1 MRRIQI
7 FVFVFLLLSSAF
19 LGAQQGRLHLFDSQL
34 DNIADSS
41 LKQTLRN
48 SIIAGLI
55 ENQHD
60 FDLAVFQAEAAA
72 NRNNPVS
79 FSAYGNR
86 DTASVAD
93 EIRRIS
99 AAIPGLDRDAMKV
112 TKNPKYKTGE
122 NYLFEDVTSSLPRSY
137 EASVELCELFN
148 PKNGTNDAPRLA
160 KEIDTYL
167 ESIKNDPVIKHALT
181 STGTTMDDLKK
192 NWFGSG
198 LGFEH
203 VVAGELNGKKV
214 SGYHFWFK
222 FYHDERAGNT
232 QIRAVTADV
241 GNPKAF
247 TGSFYWDPDGEDGPL
262 PNGYKSIGGFS
273 IGNSVQAI
281 LALGHIAM
289 EVSRKNGSIP
299 GALRFRA
306 NINGAESYWQLY
318 TMNGNIRSLYPIKDT
333 RTQSIDEYFELER
346 ELVDTAHSGETLH

>member
-7 FVFVFLLLSSAF
+7 CVLFFLLLSSAF
-19 LGAQQGRLHLFDSQL
+19 LGAQESRLPLFSSQL
-34 DNIADSS
+34 DSIADSS
-41 LKQTLRN
+41 LQQTLRN

-60 FDLAVFQAEAAA
+60 FDLAVTQAEAAA
-72 NRNNPVS
+72 NRNNPGS
-79 FSAYGNR
+79 FSAYGTR
-86 DTASVAD
+86 DSASVSD
-93 EIRRIS
+93 EICRIA
-99 AAIPGLDRDAMKV
+99 AAIPGLDKDAMKV
-112 TKNPKYKTGE
+112 VKNPKYKTGE
-122 NYLFEDVTSSLPRSY
+122 NFLFEDINANLPRSY
-137 EASVELCELFN
+137 ADTIKLCELFN
-148 PKNGTNDAPRLA
+148 PKNGTNDAPRLSQ
-160 KEIDTYL
+160 EIDTYL
-167 ESIKNDPVIKHALT
+167 DSIKNDPVIKHALT
-181 STGTTMDDLKK
+181 STGTSIADLKK

-214 SGYHFWFK
+214 SGYHWWYK
-222 FYHDERAGNT
+222 FYNDERAGNT

-262 PNGYKSIGGFS
+262 PNAYKSIGGFA

-289 EVSRKNGSIP
+289 EVARKNGGIA
-299 GALRFRA
+299 GAMRFRA

-318 TMNGNIRSLYPIKDT
+318 TMNGNIRSLYPIKNSK
-333 RTQSIDEYFELER
+333 TQDIDEYYELES
-346 ELVDTAHSGETLH
+346 ELVDAVHSGETLH